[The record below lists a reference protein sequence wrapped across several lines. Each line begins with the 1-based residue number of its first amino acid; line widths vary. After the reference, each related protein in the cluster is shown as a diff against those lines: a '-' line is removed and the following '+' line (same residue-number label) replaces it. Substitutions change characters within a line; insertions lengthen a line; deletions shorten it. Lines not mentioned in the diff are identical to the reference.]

1 MLLDGIGWIK
11 LGNSC
16 KQLILSL
23 VPMSVDPTL
32 RKVKIQNV
40 RVWSEEVFIDEKART
55 EKVGNLMV
63 PRIHL

>member
-1 MLLDGIGWIK
+1 MQTPHPVIG
-11 LGNSC
+11 
-16 KQLILSL
+16 
-23 VPMSVDPTL
+23 PMSVDPTL